1 MLSGPLSSVLAML
14 GADSN
19 ALVDFTIASHIFISC
34 FILQLGYNYSALEVF
49 YFPLCIKC
57 KCLTAATSKKGV
69 LGILILMVGCFPQTP
84 GDQRLKFWSCS
95 RGREDETRSRKGP
108 FTAQCLFT
116 AQGLFTAQ
124 LSTRVWRVYM
134 YNGFLCSVCVS
145 YTCRSIRNGL
155 KHSPSCVFI
164 WR

>member
-95 RGREDETRSRKGP
+95 RGREYETRSGEGP
-108 FTAQCLFT
+108 
-116 AQGLFTAQ
+116 FTAQ

-134 YNGFLCSVCVS
+134 YNGFLCSVCFS
-145 YTCRSIRNGL
+145 YTCRYIRNGL